1 MADRYKLNQ
10 DFEYIHT
17 MTYLRRGDIIEY
29 MRDLDSY
36 VKVKPYGMVQ
46 IPASVVKK
54 HTEVF
59 ELLPPHEENEYTQP
73 SMLDHYAYMDSRIEP
88 NIRSYAHSGGEEKL
102 LQNGNYFMGKTKTR
116 DVDMA
121 TRIIK
126 MILLAIKTPFIH
138 NIKIGDCYYSI
149 PLFQE
154 SAIPVLYTYSK
165 SLQDYCYR
173 LMGNCFPADSDGES
187 QARKWAENYQPALYY
202 FLISKF

>member
-1 MADRYKLNQ
+1 
-10 DFEYIHT
+10 
-17 MTYLRRGDIIEY
+17 
-29 MRDLDSY
+29 
-36 VKVKPYGMVQ
+36 
-46 IPASVVKK
+46 
-54 HTEVF
+54 
-59 ELLPPHEENEYTQP
+59 
-73 SMLDHYAYMDSRIEP
+73 
-88 NIRSYAHSGGEEKL
+88 
-102 LQNGNYFMGKTKTR
+102 
-116 DVDMA
+116 MA

-138 NIKIGDCYYSI
+138 NIKIGDCYYAI

>member
-36 VKVKPYGMVQ
+36 VKIKPYGMIQ

-73 SMLDHYAYMDSRIEP
+73 SMLDNYAYIDSRIES
-88 NIRSYAHSGGEEKL
+88 NIRSYAHSAGEEKL
-102 LQNGNYFMGKTKTR
+102 VQNGNYFMGKTKTR
-116 DVDMA
+116 DVGMA
-121 TRIIK
+121 ARIIK

-138 NIKIGDCYYSI
+138 TMKKGDAYYAI

-154 SAIPVLYTYSK
+154 SAQPILYTYDK
-165 SLQDYCYR
+165 NLQDYMYR
-173 LMGNCFPADSDGES
+173 LLGNCFPADSDGEA
-187 QARKWAENYQPALYY
+187 QARDWAEQNQPALYY
-202 FLISKF
+202 FLNSKF